1 MKARINTKTPPKRTK
16 TVVEGNVQ
24 IVFSAIPKVELNHL
38 LAAAFAGM
46 REYYANTPTQAA
58 EQEGGEMHGCHV
70 RNIAVESQG

>member
-1 MKARINTKTPPKRTK
+1 MKAKINTKTPPKK

-46 REYYANTPTQAA
+46 REYYANTPTQAV
-58 EQEGGEMHGCHV
+58 EHGL
-70 RNIAVESQG
+70 SDSG